1 MDMSRENGFNTHH
14 SSQVLYDDDCMI
26 TENFKMNV
34 EKSEWAVCG
43 LVRII
48 EAELRLIWQLLL
60 SPLNGYIQQTF
71 MK

>member
-1 MDMSRENGFNTHH
+1 
-14 SSQVLYDDDCMI
+14 
-26 TENFKMNV
+26 MNI
-34 EKSEWAVCG
+34 EKSEWVVCG

-60 SPLNGYIQQTF
+60 SPLNGCIQQTF